1 MDKEDSMTRIRH
13 VAFYTE
19 DPEREA
25 QFYCDAFDLKRLRQ
39 SENGSIWLSDGY
51 INIALIKRSKSTGIN
66 HIGFLVDNL
75 DSAQQRLRQIMPTAE
90 FEMPNENVTAAEFK
104 LKDPDGNAL
113 DVSER
118 GWAV

>member
-1 MDKEDSMTRIRH
+1 
-13 VAFYTE
+13 
-19 DPEREA
+19 
-25 QFYCDAFDLKRLRQ
+25 
-39 SENGSIWLSDGY
+39 
-51 INIALIKRSKSTGIN
+51 
-66 HIGFLVDNL
+66 
-75 DSAQQRLRQIMPTAE
+75 MPTAE